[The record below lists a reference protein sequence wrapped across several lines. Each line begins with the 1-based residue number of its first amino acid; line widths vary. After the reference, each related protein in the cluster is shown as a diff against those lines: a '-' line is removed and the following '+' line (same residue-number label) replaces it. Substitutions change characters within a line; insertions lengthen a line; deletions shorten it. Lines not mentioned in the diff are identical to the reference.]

1 MNRPIW
7 SNVYLYRPFTS
18 QYGKRSADALPVADA
33 EADADAYYP
42 YYYNW
47 NLGNSI
53 NRNIYGNT
61 LNNFHQ
67 NRPVPNNIYFSRPA
81 LLSQYMSYYGKRS
94 AEALPAAEAEAE
106 ADAYYPYYY
115 NWNLVNRNNWNMYGN
130 TMNNVY
136 QRPVTSNRISNRPSM
151 LLQYTNYY
159 GKRSDEQIGHE

>member
-1 MNRPIW
+1 MQFIAH
-7 SNVYLYRPFTS
+7 
-18 QYGKRSADALPVADA
+18 KRKLPLAFA
-33 EADADAYYP
+33 NPLEAAIP
-42 YYYNW
+42 SKEK
-47 NLGNSI
+47 GGGTH
-53 NRNIYGNT
+53 IYGNT